1 MNTYLREED
10 EIKISQRRVDE
21 FCKKYHFPPI
31 KVRSILV
38 QANIRIFHAIV
49 IPYWEIEF
57 FLDPLV
63 LQRREAQTIIRNII
77 RKHLSVVYEQQYRQ
91 SIRHLDYKLI
101 YLDGEYRLF
110 IVTIFEKP
118 IICRVVA
125 DIQNLENQHVGL
137 LAKNL
142 RYLTGRG
149 PQNTR
154 AICINSSLIVYI
166 INGLVSKGDK
176 LFAAKSL
183 GDAKCIERIAEHN
196 LKEAFDSMYTG
207 TAINNVNIIDIDN
220 DISISFVFETGEFA
234 LSSNEIAASEFCHK
248 QLELI
253 SMFTAR

>member
-10 EIKISQRRVDE
+10 EIKISQKRVDE
-21 FCKKYHFPPI
+21 FCKKYHFPPM
-31 KVRSILV
+31 KVRSILM

-49 IPYWEIEF
+49 IPYEEIEF

-63 LQRREAQTIIRNII
+63 LQCREAQTIIRNII
-77 RKHLSVVYEQQYRQ
+77 RNHLNIVYEQQYRQ
-91 SIRHLDYKLI
+91 SIRHLDYI
-101 YLDGEYRLF
+101 FVYLDGEYRLF
-110 IVTIFEKP
+110 IITIFEKP
-118 IICRVVA
+118 VICRVVA
-125 DIQNLENQHVGL
+125 DIQNLETQHAGM
-137 LAKNL
+137 LAKKL

-149 PQNTR
+149 PQNTK
-154 AICINSSLIVYI
+154 AICMNSSLIVYI

-183 GDAKCIERIAEHN
+183 DNGKCIERIANHN

-220 DISISFVFETGEFA
+220 DISISLVFEAGEFA
-234 LSSNEIAASEFCHK
+234 LSNNELAASEFCHK